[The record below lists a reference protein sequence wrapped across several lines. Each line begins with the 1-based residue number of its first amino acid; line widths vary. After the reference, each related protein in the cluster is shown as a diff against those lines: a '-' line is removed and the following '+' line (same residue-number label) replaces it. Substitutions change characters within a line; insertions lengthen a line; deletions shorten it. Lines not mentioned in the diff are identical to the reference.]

1 MTNISE
7 ITRDLKDN
15 NDVNYWGNLL
25 DDYDKRLAELHIKI
39 DATKYTEW
47 GLVALKAIQGN
58 KEAKTLSYQ
67 WELLREVDRKL
78 ESDGGDFEPRPE
90 TVWHQR
96 GDSSLDS
103 VEFPAPAPGEYRLF
117 VLVVDSHDGAATAN
131 LPVLVET
138 ATT

>member
-1 MTNISE
+1 MTDISK

-58 KEAKTLSYQ
+58 KEAKTLMPTI
-67 WELLREVDRKL
+67 L
-78 ESDGGDFEPRPE
+78 G
-90 TVWHQR
+90 
-96 GDSSLDS
+96 LDS
-103 VEFPAPAPGEYRLF
+103 DEKKIIDEMALIYLVQPIIRHYLYRA
-117 VLVVDSHDGAATAN
+117 SNQAQEQHGPN
-131 LPVLVET
+131 R
-138 ATT
+138 